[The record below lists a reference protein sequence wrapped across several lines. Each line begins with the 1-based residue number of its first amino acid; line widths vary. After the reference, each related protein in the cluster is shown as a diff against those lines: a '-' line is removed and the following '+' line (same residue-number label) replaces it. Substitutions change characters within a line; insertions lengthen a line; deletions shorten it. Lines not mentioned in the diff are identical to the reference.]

1 MSSNRLEALRA
12 HFKKAEEEKDT
23 RERSKVSYY
32 PFFKMDFGQE
42 AIIRFL
48 PDKNTTNPEGF
59 LIAEATHTLT
69 VNGNKT
75 KVPCLKNYGHKTCP
89 ICEVSREFYKREG
102 KDSAQG
108 KKYWRDMQYLA
119 RVVVVSDPLPV
130 ESGKES
136 NAGKVRIIG
145 LTKQIYD
152 KITAA
157 LTSTSDPLPE
167 MPDDLNNGTNFI
179 IRKERQGEY
188 ASYSNSGF
196 ARSSTP
202 VPIEID
208 SDRYLIDLR
217 TLLRAEP
224 TLDIVEAMLKADLT
238 GEPYDDGSSAYR
250 RATSGMAMLLNKRT
264 EAATTSTSQA
274 DVPTTRLAETP
285 SSVASVATGSETS
298 SSDEDFMLELRRRAE
313 NRKKQAGLEG

>member
-1 MSSNRLEALRA
+1 MSNRLEALRA

-48 PDKNTTNPEGF
+48 PDKNDTNPEGF
-59 LIAEATHTLT
+59 LIAEATHSLT
-69 VNGNKT
+69 VNGNKV

-102 KDSAQG
+102 KDSTQG

-119 RVVVVSDPLPV
+119 RVVVISDPLPV
-130 ESGKES
+130 EAGKES

-167 MPDDLNNGTNFI
+167 MPDDLMNGTNFI

-202 VPIEID
+202 VPVEID
-208 SDRYLIDLR
+208 TDRDLIDLR

-224 TLDIVEAMLKADLT
+224 TLETVEAMLKADLT

-250 RATSGMAMLLNKRT
+250 RATSGLSMLLSKRS
-264 EAATTSTSQA
+264 EAPSHNTQASSTQTVQA
-274 DVPTTRLAETP
+274 AETVQSVTSEADGN
-285 SSVASVATGSETS
+285 SSN
-298 SSDEDFMLELRRRAE
+298 DEQFMLELRRRAE
-313 NRKKQAGLEG
+313 NRKKQAGLGN

>member
-1 MSSNRLEALRA
+1 MSNRLEALRA

-59 LIAEATHTLT
+59 LIAEATHSLT
-69 VNGNKT
+69 VNGNKV

-102 KDSAQG
+102 KDSVQG

-130 ESGKES
+130 EAGKES

-167 MPDDLNNGTNFI
+167 MPDDLMNGTNFI

-202 VPIEID
+202 VPVEID
-208 SDRYLIDLR
+208 ADRDLIDLR
-217 TLLRAEP
+217 TLLRVEP
-224 TLDIVEAMLKADLT
+224 TLETVEAMLKADLT

-250 RATSGMAMLLNKRT
+250 RATSGLSMLLSKR
-264 EAATTSTSQA
+264 S
-274 DVPTTRLAETP
+274 DVPSQTTQAASTQTAKVAE
-285 SSVASVATGSETS
+285 SVQSVASEADGNS
-298 SSDEDFMLELRRRAE
+298 SNDEEFMLELRRRAE
-313 NRKKQAGLEG
+313 NRKKQAGLGN